1 VVKRVMLWSG
11 WALIVIGIAVAIVS
25 LAQPGHAAAGQ
36 GLAGSSTNETYGKLV
51 DVGWVIS
58 AAGAVVLV
66 ASQLRRFSPLPGPPE
81 RSVRSE
87 GSERSGRSGRS
98 GRSDRSDSNHS

>member
-1 VVKRVMLWSG
+1 MLWSG

-58 AAGAVVLV
+58 AAGAIVLV

-81 RSVRSE
+81 RSGASGRS
-87 GSERSGRSGRS
+87 GASERSGR
-98 GRSDRSDSNHS
+98 RSDRSTRSDSNHS